1 MGAPFNGYPSPIYY
15 EGLASR
21 FGVSI
26 ATPEYS
32 GRLGF
37 YERGRVAA
45 GQKIEKRLEAV
56 GQIGENYPYSEI
68 SNMEQLKQRELELS
82 PEYIARLELIKKN
95 DLIALQLLTKINNQ
109 RIADELAEK
118 QRLEFVAEKQRLA
131 AIKAENLRLEVI
143 EDKEI
148 QRLEVIED
156 KEIQRALLT
165 SILPIG
171 IIGLLLYS
179 RTGRK

>member
-1 MGAPFNGYPSPIYY
+1 MCSSD
-15 EGLASR
+15 L
-21 FGVSI
+21 
-26 ATPEYS
+26 
-32 GRLGF
+32 
-37 YERGRVAA
+37 GRVAA

-148 QRLEVIED
+148 QR
-156 KEIQRALLT
+156 ALLT